1 MRKIDKELENS
12 KENFFKVKIV
22 KAEKPKKLISSISKS
37 LKKIDVN
44 ILERNPNTV
53 IKQGYMQKKTDSF
66 IFRWNTRYFALTS
79 EKLYFF

>member
-44 ILERNPNTV
+44 ILEKNPNTV
-53 IKQGYMQKKTDSF
+53 IKQG
-66 IFRWNTRYFALTS
+66 
-79 EKLYFF
+79 